1 MPKHYVRVRC
11 ALIAGSVFLA
21 ASLGMI
27 ARSSADERPD
37 ATMSQCALALVLA
50 VDISPSVNDR
60 DYELQMAGFASA
72 FRHPAIIKAVSFWGR
87 GGIAVTV
94 VLWRNVNNQTQVVD
108 WTRVIDAA
116 SARALARRIEQVPR
130 PHTELGPGT
139 AVGAAMVFAA
149 NQFSRSPFLCQR
161 RVIDVSGDG
170 RSNIGPQP
178 SEVRDVIVKLG
189 ITINGLA
196 IVGDE
201 PDLNTYY
208 RDQVIGGAA
217 AFVITAKTHEAFGAA
232 IRQKLL
238 KEILPRITL
247 N

>member
-11 ALIAGSVFLA
+11 ALIAGTIFLG

-27 ARSSADERPD
+27 ARASADNPPD
-37 ATMSQCALALVLA
+37 ALRQCALALVLA
-50 VDISPSVNDR
+50 VDISPSVNDH
-60 DYELQMAGFASA
+60 DYQLQMTGFASA
-72 FRHPAIIKAVSFWGR
+72 FRDPAVIKAVSFWGR

-94 VLWRNVNNQTQVVD
+94 FLWNSVNKQTQVVD
-108 WTRVIDAA
+108 WTRIFDAA
-116 SARALARRIEQVPR
+116 SARALASRIEQVPR
-130 PHTELGPGT
+130 PFTRLGTGT
-139 AVGAAMVFAA
+139 AVGAAMIFAA
-149 NQFSRSPFLCQR
+149 KQFSRSPFRCQR

-170 RSNIGPQP
+170 RSNIGPKP

-196 IVGDE
+196 ILGDE
-201 PDLNTYY
+201 PDLNIYY
-208 RDQVIGGAA
+208 RDRVIGGAA

-238 KEILPRITL
+238 KEILPRISL